1 MKFYGNFTINPL
13 KLKDANIAGRTKT
26 QNPHRRLN
34 KTVLILL
41 SAWYEPAELAQLSL
55 AGKECSSIRGSLLKP
70 KFQEDFL
77 EAIESTSPYSPTE
90 SKLISF
96 FFFLIEF
103 LIPKWDT
110 WQNIILT
117 PEQIKTSV
125 GDRLL
130 SCHTTERKSKQK

>member
-1 MKFYGNFTINPL
+1 VKSYGNFTINPL
-13 KLKDANIAGRTKT
+13 KLKDTNIAGRTKT

-41 SAWYEPAELAQLSL
+41 SAWYKPAELAQLSL

-90 SKLISF
+90 FKLISF
-96 FFFLIEF
+96 FFFL
-103 LIPKWDT
+103 
-110 WQNIILT
+110 
-117 PEQIKTSV
+117 
-125 GDRLL
+125 
-130 SCHTTERKSKQK
+130 